1 MIKTITLSP
10 VQLQNANSIV
20 TKKSRLAELSKEV
33 ADQETQFLNMVLDKE
48 GITDRPVDVKIVGD
62 KIAFTFEDKKEE
74 KT

>member
-1 MIKTITLSP
+1 
-10 VQLQNANSIV
+10 
-20 TKKSRLAELSKEV
+20 
-33 ADQETQFLNMVLDKE
+33 MVLDKE